1 MSRIF
6 VKEKKTMNYELLGFA
21 AGIFTTFSL
30 VPQLYRVVRLKS
42 AREISLA
49 FTLCMAFGNLLW
61 LSYGILSN
69 LQPIILWNVIS
80 FGLAAGLIA
89 AKLKWGR

>member
-1 MSRIF
+1 
-6 VKEKKTMNYELLGFA
+6 MNFEVLGFV

-30 VPQLYRVVRLKS
+30 VPQLYRVLKLKS

-61 LSYGILSN
+61 LLYGLLSH
-69 LQPIILWNVIS
+69 LPPIILWNVLS
-80 FGLAAGLIA
+80 LALASGLVA
-89 AKLKWGR
+89 AKLKYGK